1 MTGALG
7 GITQLGTFQLIARFL
22 LSLAATAPPVGAPH
36 LER

>member
-7 GITQLGTFQLIARFL
+7 GITQLGTFQLIARL
-22 LSLAATAPPVGAPH
+22 LLPLAATAPRVGAPH